1 MHITLGLSAIVAAA
15 GALVYGLGSGKLAEM
30 GKMAFVAGLTASSS
44 VSDSSTGS

>member
-30 GKMAFVAGLTASSS
+30 GKMAFVAGLTVFLFSFK
-44 VSDSSTGS
+44 